1 MGYNLSIIMADN
13 TKTLLDQ
20 LKDDSILNNVDDIID
35 ELKTGDNPQ
44 PDEKPE
50 PLNLNEE
57 DLGKFILE
65 HAGRLIQDSTAL
77 VTRLKK
83 TVGASGDPEEIA
95 ALADL
100 VASTSTAIET
110 VNKIYTQNK
119 KIQAAK
125 ELKQQEIEGKK
136 EVAKIKSG
144 DGNQPQG
151 ILVATREEIFAR
163 LLDSKRGQIIDVK
176 AEDLDEEAEKSDVE
190 ETMEIT
196 DKDSLGPA

>member
-1 MGYNLSIIMADN
+1 MAD

-35 ELKTGDNPQ
+35 SLRTNDSAPPEEPQ
-44 PDEKPE
+44 QPID
-50 PLNLNEE
+50 LNEE
-57 DLGKFILE
+57 DLGKFILQ

-125 ELKQQEIEGKK
+125 EMKAQEIEGKK
-136 EVAKIKSG
+136 EVARIKVSEEK
-144 DGNQPQG
+144 QPG
-151 ILVATREEIFAR
+151 LVIANREEIFNM
-163 LLDSKRGQIIDVK
+163 LLEGRKKEVIDIDDF
-176 AEDLDEEAEKSDVE
+176 EEKSNIE
-190 ETMEIT
+190 ETMEIV
-196 DKDSLGPA
+196 DRDPLAPAL

>member
-1 MGYNLSIIMADN
+1 MPSDSDN

-35 ELKTGDNPQ
+35 NLKTGDNT
-44 PDEKPE
+44 DTSETPE

-57 DLGKFILE
+57 DLGKFIIE
-65 HAGRLIQDSTAL
+65 HAGSLIKDSTTL

-83 TVGASGDPEEIA
+83 TVGASGDPEEIS
-95 ALADL
+95 ALAGL
-100 VASTSTAIET
+100 IASTSTAIET

-136 EVAKIKSG
+136 EVAKIKAG
-144 DGNQPQG
+144 EGGPNQG
-151 ILVATREEIFAR
+151 ILVANREEIFAM
-163 LLDSKRGQIIDVK
+163 LLAGKKPEVINID
-176 AEDLDEEAEKSDVE
+176 ADNLDEKSDVE
-190 ETMEIT
+190 ETMEII
-196 DKDSLGPA
+196 DKDNLGPS

>member
-1 MGYNLSIIMADN
+1 MADT
-13 TKTLLDQ
+13 TKSLLDQ

-35 ELKTGDNPQ
+35 ELKIGDNPQ

-50 PLNLNEE
+50 PINLNEE

-144 DGNQPQG
+144 EGNQVPG
-151 ILVATREEIFAR
+151 LLVANREEVFAMLMAGR
-163 LLDSKRGQIIDVK
+163 KVNEVINVDCTDSD
-176 AEDLDEEAEKSDVE
+176 DEKSDVE
-190 ETMEIT
+190 ETMEII
-196 DKDSLGPA
+196 DRDNLGPA